1 MLLQLKVK
9 NFALIEDIQIDFSS
23 GLNIITGQTGS
34 GKSLIISALHLLMG
48 KRNDHV
54 QNASNSK
61 SIVEGVFKSNNKLNL
76 ILKDFDLDQDDEIII
91 RKEISSSGK
100 SRSFVNDTQ
109 VKTETLKLLS
119 LELIQMNG
127 QHLISDISSNQFKF
141 SFIDSFISEQ
151 KLLLDYSEAYKEY
164 VKYKRDYECC
174 IKTTQRTF

>member
-48 KRNDHV
+48 KRNDHA
-54 QNASNSK
+54 QNTSNRK
-61 SIVEGVFKSNNKLNL
+61 SIIEGVFKSNYKLNH
-76 ILKDFDLDQDDEIII
+76 ILKDLDLDQDDEIII

-100 SRSFVNDTQ
+100 SRSFVNDTP

-141 SFIDSFISEQ
+141 SFIDSFIPDQ
-151 KLLLDYSEAYKEY
+151 KLLYNYSIPFS
-164 VKYKRDYECC
+164 RF
-174 IKTTQRTF
+174 IGG